1 MLLQLCL
8 KGQLSIPAGMDSGP
22 EWYRYLENLSS
33 TPASEEGG
41 PVFID
46 HISVD
51 KTKIALGKAINK
63 DQPFLANK

>member
-41 PVFID
+41 LAFI
-46 HISVD
+46 HQISVD
-51 KTKIALGKAINK
+51 KTKKAINK
-63 DQPFLANK
+63 DQTFLANK